1 MKKILVCILTAALA
15 LSCFSACSD
24 PVIGASNDGSTGAG
38 GSEEAITLN
47 GDSAKYAG
55 GGVSINGST
64 VTISA
69 PGEYTVTGTLD
80 NGRIIIDTGEEPGN
94 VILTLDGVNITCLS
108 DSAIYVAQARNVDII
123 LAPGSHNTVTSGTQA
138 DYDKA
143 DGTASG
149 AAIYAEDDLDIKGEG
164 SLQVYGYINN
174 GITCKDDLDI
184 MGGSIAVLAANNG
197 VRGSESVCVTG
208 GSLSVTAKNDGIK
221 STVADKAEKGFVEIS
236 GGDIVITAE
245 GDGISAET
253 SLNISGGNIVISTTG
268 DPAAASAKGI
278 KANTG
283 FEISGGS
290 INVNSTDHAL
300 KSSAGMTISGGSFT
314 LNSSDGKG
322 ISADGDIT
330 VSGGDF
336 VLSALDDGIASVT
349 ALTVE
354 GGSFIIS
361 AGNDGL
367 KAGEKG
373 TGFEAKVGTVTINGG
388 SLRISAYADPIDA
401 KAKLLVN
408 GGSVLAVGTSKT
420 IKNFSGESS
429 QSFIACSLNG
439 SGNDTVAVK
448 AADGGEL
455 ASMVAGYGF
464 NTVLFSAPE
473 LRAGGE
479 YTVSSGSGS
488 INVTA

>member
-1 MKKILVCILTAALA
+1 MKKFLVCVLAAALA
-15 LSCFSACSD
+15 LSCLSACSD
-24 PVIGASNDGSTGAG
+24 VVIGASNDGSTGAG
-38 GSEEAITLN
+38 GPEKAITLN

-94 VILTLDGVNITCLS
+94 VILTLDGVNITCLT
-108 DSAIYVAQARNVDII
+108 DAAIYVAQARNVDIV
-123 LAPGSHNTVTSGTQA
+123 LAPGSSNTVTSGTESDMA
-138 DYDKA
+138 KA

-164 SLQVYGYINN
+164 TLQICGYINS

-184 MGGSIAVLAANNG
+184 MGGTITVLAANNG
-197 VRGSESVCVTG
+197 IRGSESVCVTG
-208 GSLSVTAKNDGIK
+208 GNLSVTCGNDGIK
-221 STVADKAEKGFVEIS
+221 STVADKAGKGYVEIS
-236 GGDIVITAE
+236 GGGIAIAAA

-268 DPAAASAKGI
+268 DPAAGSAKGI
-278 KANTG
+278 KAYTG
-283 FEISGGS
+283 FAISGGS
-290 INVNSTDHAL
+290 INVTSTDHAL

-330 VSGGDF
+330 ISGGDF
-336 VLSALDDGIASVT
+336 NVSSLDDGIESVT
-349 ALTVE
+349 ALTIE
-354 GGSFIIS
+354 GGSFNIT

-388 SLRISAYADPIDA
+388 SLSVSAYADPIDA

-408 GGSVLAVGTSKT
+408 GGSVLAVGTSGT
-420 IKNFSGESS
+420 IKNFSGESG

-439 SGNDTVAVK
+439 SGSDTVAVK
-448 AADGGEL
+448 SADGGEL
-455 ASMVAGYGF
+455 ASLVAAYGF
-464 NTVLFSAPE
+464 NTVLFSAPT
-473 LRAGGE
+473 LSAGGE
-479 YTVSSGSGS
+479 YTVSSGTGS
-488 INVTA
+488 STAVA